1 MTQNTLS
8 KQTAKFIAT
17 IAQNLPELSGQEMQ
31 SWIDKPKA
39 LQEALAN
46 VFVRA
51 KEAVLSGET
60 AAAAKNH
67 DSFRISVN
75 YDLKLEAAIEAGK
88 YDWKNNGIKDKNF
101 PSKRSGS
108 ALVDIRLVHFNK
120 DMSSEDVLKELDK
133 MGLRSAELPELL
145 ALGAEYPNEQ
155 RKYPVVAL
163 GSVWQFWGGH
173 RYVAYLN
180 GHDDKRKLDLLFFSH
195 RWFGLCRFAAVSK

>member
-60 AAAAKNH
+60 AVTAKN
-67 DSFRISVN
+67 DAFRVRVN
-75 YDLKLEAAIEAGK
+75 YDLSVKEAVSAGK
-88 YDWKNNGIKDKNF
+88 YDWENDDINDKNF
-101 PSKRSGS
+101 PSKRSGL
-108 ALVDIRLVHFNK
+108 AQIDIRLVHFNK

-133 MGLRSAELPELL
+133 MGLRPAELPELL
-145 ALGAEYPNEQ
+145 ALGAEYPDEQ
-155 RKYPVVAL
+155 RKYPIVAL
-163 GSVWQFWGGH
+163 GSVWRGWGGSRVVPCLVRGGGE
-173 RYVAYLN
+173 RYTGLSWF
-180 GHDDKRKLDLLFFSH
+180 DD
-195 RWFGLCRFAAVSK
+195 V